1 MYVLIYGA
9 KVMRIKQKAKKNHF
23 FLSFSI
29 FFAYFCA
36 NLSPIGMAYNVI
48 LFALQNL
55 LRLDI
60 MIWIAG
66 IPLLVLACMWL
77 YHQIRQ
83 RNELQKELSMLSKVQ
98 RHSVEYDLVLKV
110 MKLAIYRIDV
120 QAQTITFE
128 SDFRDVIGSFHFSPN
143 TPLEDFYELMLPQSR
158 VKIKKALMDLMEGR
172 TDEAHEQFETRLP
185 HSEQIHWEDA
195 YATIEKR
202 DLHGNPL
209 MIVGTVT
216 FIDNQKS
223 VEQALIEARNQAEE
237 SDRLKSAFLTN
248 MSHEIRTPLNAIVGF
263 SDVLPMAQNDEE
275 RGELINLIKQNNAHL
290 LRLFDDMANM
300 SKLEAGDQAVRKEHF
315 NLDQLLMDVVDK
327 FANKSR
333 ETGIRI
339 EIEPATDVVQPFSD
353 RNRLREILNQYVD
366 NALKFTDKGVV
377 TLGYYVNNGLL
388 RIWVRDTG
396 KGIPDNH
403 CNDHLFERFVKVDE
417 FFPGS
422 GLGLSICRSM
432 ALSIGGKVGVES
444 KQNVGSLFWVE
455 IPVE

>member
-77 YHQIRQ
+77 YHQIHQ

-98 RHSVEYDLVLKV
+98 RHSVEYDVGLKV

-300 SKLEAGDQAVRKEHF
+300 SKLEAGDQAVRKQHF

-377 TLGYYVNNGLL
+377 TIGYYVNNGLL

-444 KQNVGSLFWVE
+444 KLNVGSLFWVE